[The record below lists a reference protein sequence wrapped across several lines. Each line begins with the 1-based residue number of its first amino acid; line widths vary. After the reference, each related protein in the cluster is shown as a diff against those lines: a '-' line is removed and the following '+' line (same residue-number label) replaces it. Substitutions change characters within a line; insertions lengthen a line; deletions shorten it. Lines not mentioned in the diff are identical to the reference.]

1 MSNRN
6 FLLKGTL
13 LLTLSGF
20 LTKIIGFIYRIF
32 LSQKIG
38 AQGMGI
44 YQLIFPIYTLCYAL
58 AVGSIQTAISR
69 LVAAKAALKN
79 EQGARDVFLLS
90 ASLAT
95 TISVITG
102 FFLYRHANWFAIHL
116 LLEEQCTPLLK
127 ILATSVP
134 FGVFHSCVNGYYL
147 ARKKLSIPAT
157 AQLIEQCFRVAASFL
172 LFSIWSEKGIAI
184 TPKLAVF
191 GLLAGELAAWVFTGF
206 MILWDFCKGH
216 YQFTS
221 MIKPLKELKAIVALS
236 LPLTCNRLLVNILHS
251 IESVL
256 IPGHLQLFGLDNASA
271 LSIYGVL
278 TGMALPLILFPSA
291 ITNALST
298 VLLPSVAESQAL
310 GKNENIRKNIL
321 LSIKYC
327 LLLGFS
333 AFVFF
338 YIGGNFLGILLF
350 KNEFAGT
357 FIKTLSFI
365 CPCLYLSGTLN
376 SILNGLGSTNQTFWL
391 NTLGLGIRI
400 LFVFFIIPYYGILGY
415 LWGLIISELFITL
428 LSLYCLRDFLFHH
441 SL

>member
-44 YQLIFPIYTLCYAL
+44 YQLIFPVYTLCYAL
-58 AVGSIQTAISR
+58 AVGGIQTAISR
-69 LVAAKAALKN
+69 LAAAKAALKD
-79 EQGARDVFLLS
+79 EQGARDIFLLS
-90 ASLAT
+90 ATLAT
-95 TISVITG
+95 TISILTG
-102 FFLYRHANWFAIHL
+102 FFLYRHANWFAVHL
-116 LLEEQCTPLLK
+116 ILEAQCTPLLK
-127 ILATSVP
+127 ILAISVP

-147 ARKKLSIPAT
+147 ARKKLSIPAA

-191 GLLAGELAAWVFTGF
+191 GLLAGELAAWLFTGF
-206 MILWDFCKGH
+206 MILWDFCKGRYH
-216 YQFTS
+216 LTS
-221 MIKPLKELKAIVALS
+221 MTKPLKELKAIVALS

-251 IESVL
+251 IEAVL

-291 ITNALST
+291 VTNALST
-298 VLLPSVAESQAL
+298 VLLPSVAENQAL
-310 GKNENIRKNIL
+310 GKQENIRKSIL

-333 AFVFF
+333 AFLFF
-338 YIGGNFLGILLF
+338 YAGGNLLGLLLF
-350 KNEFAGT
+350 K
-357 FIKTLSFI
+357 K
-365 CPCLYLSGTLN
+365 
-376 SILNGLGSTNQTFWL
+376 
-391 NTLGLGIRI
+391 
-400 LFVFFIIPYYGILGY
+400 
-415 LWGLIISELFITL
+415 
-428 LSLYCLRDFLFHH
+428 
-441 SL
+441 